1 MTFYSLYKVK
11 TVIKAVE
18 KSKILKADRNIL
30 QRLVI
35 AYKAGRDVDLGRIL
49 KHELLPV
56 PIAIADTSGS
66 LKSGNKAVILDD
78 VLRDVEVGVRV
89 DNDDDSSA
97 LIIDGQALVQSFK
110 THGMKTFGDF
120 ADEFD
125 STVFRKGNAYSR
137 IDVLFDRYRDL
148 SIKSGTRTRRAK
160 GKQPVRRVI
169 ENKEV
174 PLPTNLSAFLSLN
187 ENKKDLAALLSEEIV
202 LQAPTGK
209 ALLLLR
215 GLQMKMVLNA
225 IMIR

>member
-1 MTFYSLYKVK
+1 MTFDSLYKVK

-56 PIAIADTSGS
+56 PIAIADTGGS

-120 ADEFD
+120 ADEFV

-174 PLPTNLSAFLSLN
+174 PLPTNFSGGFLSLN

-209 ALLLLR
+209 TIVTAGGCR
-215 GLQMKMVLNA
+215 
-225 IMIR
+225 

>member
-1 MTFYSLYKVK
+1 M
-11 TVIKAVE
+11 
-18 KSKILKADRNIL
+18 
-30 QRLVI
+30 
-35 AYKAGRDVDLGRIL
+35 
-49 KHELLPV
+49 
-56 PIAIADTSGS
+56 
-66 LKSGNKAVILDD
+66 
-78 VLRDVEVGVRV
+78 

-120 ADEFD
+120 ADEFV

>member
-1 MTFYSLYKVK
+1 MQHVLKKNSLLTFDSLYKIK

-30 QRLVI
+30 QRLLI

-49 KHELLPV
+49 KHEFLLL

-66 LKSGNKAVILDD
+66 LKSGNKAVILGD

-120 ADEFD
+120 ADELF

-148 SIKSGTRTRRAK
+148 SIKSGTRIRRAK
-160 GKQPVRRVI
+160 GK
-169 ENKEV
+169 
-174 PLPTNLSAFLSLN
+174 
-187 ENKKDLAALLSEEIV
+187 
-202 LQAPTGK
+202 
-209 ALLLLR
+209 
-215 GLQMKMVLNA
+215 
-225 IMIR
+225 